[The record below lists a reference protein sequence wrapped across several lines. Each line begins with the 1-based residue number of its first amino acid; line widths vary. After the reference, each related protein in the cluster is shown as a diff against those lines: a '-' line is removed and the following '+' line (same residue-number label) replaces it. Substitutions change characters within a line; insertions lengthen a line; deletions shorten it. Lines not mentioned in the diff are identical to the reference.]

1 MTALTRTWR
10 LALLALLFLPASFG
24 CRATTAGVIEAVE
37 VRAPTTIYV
46 VRHAERV
53 SEEDRDSPL
62 SHAGGM
68 RASAL
73 VEALGESG
81 VDDIYVTQYQR
92 TFQTAEPLATHLG
105 LTIRTDTTTGG
116 TEPAR
121 QLARR
126 VLERHRG
133 ETVLIVGHSNTVP
146 AIVHALGGPEVP
158 ELDSSRYGDLFVV
171 TIPTAGPVRT
181 IRAQFGMPRTAP
193 ASSH

>member
-1 MTALTRTWR
+1 MTNPTRTWR
-10 LALLALLFLPASFG
+10 VALLALLFLPAAFG
-24 CRATTAGVIEAVE
+24 CRATTSGVTEVVA

-53 SEEDRDSPL
+53 SEADRDSPL
-62 SHAGGM
+62 SETGVV
-68 RASAL
+68 RSRAL
-73 VEALGESG
+73 VEALGGSG
-81 VDDIYVTQYQR
+81 VEAIYVTQYQR
-92 TFQTAEPLATHLG
+92 TRQTAEPLATHLG
-105 LTIRTDTTTGG
+105 LAVRTDTTTGG

-146 AIVHALGGPEVP
+146 AIVHALGGPELP
-158 ELDSSRYGDLFVV
+158 ELESSRYGDLFVI
-171 TIPTAGPVRT
+171 TIPATGTVRT
-181 IRAQFGMPRTAP
+181 VRAQFGMPRTVP